1 MASAWFGIMAKA
13 TKGPANNGRPS
24 KYRSEFAEQVV
35 KLCRLGATDVELAEF
50 FGVSE
55 STLNNWKKAHPGFLE
70 SLKKGKTLADAE
82 VADKLFK
89 RATGYEHPEDD
100 IRAVSVGG
108 GMSQIVITPTIKHY
122 PPDTAAAIF
131 WLKNRQPA
139 KWRDKVEAEGK
150 DDDLVKALS
159 DLIAKLPG

>member
-1 MASAWFGIMAKA
+1 MAKA
-13 TKGPANNGRPS
+13 SNGPASNGRPS
-24 KYRSEFAEQVV
+24 KYRPEFAEQAV

-100 IRAVSVGG
+100 IRTVSDGG
-108 GMSQIVITPTIKHY
+108 GTSSIVITPTIKRY
-122 PPDTAAAIF
+122 PPDTGAAIF

-139 KWRDKVEAEGK
+139 KWRDKVETEDKGADINK
-150 DDDLVKALS
+150 LLS